1 MKPII
6 LNEII
11 DGHKEKI
18 REVILRE
25 SVAPTEHLKMY
36 DKYQFLITGKA
47 ERDIDEFL
55 FQSQN
60 YERLIEEIRK
70 YQKLGEEIQYT
81 SQKVIACFSMTLDG
95 REWSVSGVVTSSV
108 RAHSDKTRSAVNRSM
123 CPELVTLASMAWVSV
138 SSS

>member
-1 MKPII
+1 M
-6 LNEII
+6 
-11 DGHKEKI
+11 
-18 REVILRE
+18 RE

-47 ERDIDEFL
+47 ERDIDELL
-55 FQSQN
+55 FQNQN